1 MNSVYSSWSNIFIA
15 HVKRDI
21 LTNSRSLIDL
31 ISIVGFMILIIIL
44 FPLGLGPIQE
54 KLNIV
59 SNAVIWVGL
68 ILAIIPSLEK
78 ILQKDF
84 ENGWLDQIATSPIPL
99 EIVMLSKGIS
109 YWLIILIPLMQLI
122 LIQLQVMILK
132 FWIESFV
139 LLIPLIITSPIFAI
153 LLDMDLKN
161 IPWLVISISAGSL
174 AISLIGLSGSA
185 LILGARRGNI
195 LLPIL
200 IIPLMTPILIFG
212 VGVNEAIKINA
223 SPYGNLF
230 LLLALTLVYLV
241 ISPFISALLVRIAIG
256 R

>member
-1 MNSVYSSWSNIFIA
+1 MNSIYSSWSYIFITYI
-15 HVKRDI
+15 KRDI

-31 ISIVGFMILIIIL
+31 ISIIGFMVLIVIL
-44 FPLGLGPIQE
+44 FPLGIGPIQE

-59 SNAVIWVGL
+59 SNAVVWVGL
-68 ILAIIPSLEK
+68 IVAIIPSLEK
-78 ILQKDF
+78 LLQKDF

-109 YWLIILIPLMQLI
+109 YWLII
-122 LIQLQVMILK
+122 
-132 FWIESFV
+132 
-139 LLIPLIITSPIFAI
+139 LIPLIITSPIFAI

-212 VGVNEAIKINA
+212 VGVNEAIRINA

>member
-1 MNSVYSSWSNIFIA
+1 MNSIYSSWSYIFIT
-15 HVKRDI
+15 HIKRDI
-21 LTNSRSLIDL
+21 LTNFRSLIDL
-31 ISIVGFMILIIIL
+31 ISIIGFMVLIVIL
-44 FPLGLGPIQE
+44 FPLGIGPIQE

-78 ILQKDF
+78 LLQKDF
-84 ENGWLDQIATSPIPL
+84 ENGWLDQIATSSVPL
-99 EIVMLSKGIS
+99 EIAMLSKGIS
-109 YWLIILIPLMQLI
+109 YWLIM
-122 LIQLQVMILK
+122 
-132 FWIESFV
+132 
-139 LLIPLIITSPIFAI
+139 LIPLIIISPIFAI

-161 IPWLVISISAGSL
+161 IPWLLISISAGSL
-174 AISLIGLSGSA
+174 AIALIGLNGSA
-185 LILGARRGNI
+185 LILGAKRGNI

-212 VGVNEAIKINA
+212 VGVNEAIKINV

-230 LLLALTLVYLV
+230 LLIAFTLIYLV
-241 ISPFISALLVRIAIG
+241 TSPFISALLVRIAIG

>member
-1 MNSVYSSWSNIFIA
+1 
-15 HVKRDI
+15 
-21 LTNSRSLIDL
+21 
-31 ISIVGFMILIIIL
+31 MILIIIL

-78 ILQKDF
+78 LLQKDF

-109 YWLIILIPLMQLI
+109 YWLII
-122 LIQLQVMILK
+122 
-132 FWIESFV
+132 
-139 LLIPLIITSPIFAI
+139 LIPLIITSPIFAI

>member
-68 ILAIIPSLEK
+68 ILAIMPSLEK
-78 ILQKDF
+78 LLQKDF

-109 YWLIILIPLMQLI
+109 YWLII
-122 LIQLQVMILK
+122 
-132 FWIESFV
+132 
-139 LLIPLIITSPIFAI
+139 LIPLIITSPIFAI

-212 VGVNEAIKINA
+212 VGVNEAISINA

>member
-1 MNSVYSSWSNIFIA
+1 MNSVHSSWSNIFIA
-15 HVKRDI
+15 HIKRDI
-21 LTNSRSLIDL
+21 LTNSRSLLDL

-44 FPLGLGPIQE
+44 FPLGLGPIKE

-78 ILQKDF
+78 LLQRDF
-84 ENGWLDQIATSPIPL
+84 ENGWLDQIATSPAPL
-99 EIVMLSKGIS
+99 EIIMLSKAIS
-109 YWLIILIPLMQLI
+109 YWLIM
-122 LIQLQVMILK
+122 
-132 FWIESFV
+132 
-139 LLIPLIITSPIFAI
+139 LIPLIITSPIFAI

-185 LILGARRGNI
+185 LILGAKRGNI

-212 VGVNEAIKINA
+212 VGVNEAVKINE
-223 SPYGNLF
+223 SPFGNLF
-230 LLLALTLVYLV
+230 LLLALTLIYLV

>member
-1 MNSVYSSWSNIFIA
+1 
-15 HVKRDI
+15 
-21 LTNSRSLIDL
+21 
-31 ISIVGFMILIIIL
+31 MILIIIL

-68 ILAIIPSLEK
+68 ILAIMPSLEK
-78 ILQKDF
+78 LLQKDF

-109 YWLIILIPLMQLI
+109 YWLII
-122 LIQLQVMILK
+122 
-132 FWIESFV
+132 
-139 LLIPLIITSPIFAI
+139 LIPLIITSPIFAI

-212 VGVNEAIKINA
+212 VGVNEAININA

>member
-68 ILAIIPSLEK
+68 ILAIMPSLEK
-78 ILQKDF
+78 LLQKDF

-99 EIVMLSKGIS
+99 EIVMLSKGLS
-109 YWLIILIPLMQLI
+109 YWLII
-122 LIQLQVMILK
+122 
-132 FWIESFV
+132 
-139 LLIPLIITSPIFAI
+139 LIPLIITSPIFAI

-212 VGVNEAIKINA
+212 VGVNEAIRINA

>member
-1 MNSVYSSWSNIFIA
+1 MKSVYTSWSNIFIA

-54 KLNIV
+54 KLDIV

-68 ILAIIPSLEK
+68 ILAIMPSLEK
-78 ILQKDF
+78 LLQKDF

-109 YWLIILIPLMQLI
+109 YWLII
-122 LIQLQVMILK
+122 
-132 FWIESFV
+132 
-139 LLIPLIITSPIFAI
+139 LIPLIITSPIFAI

-200 IIPLMTPILIFG
+200 IIPLMAPILIFG
-212 VGVNEAIKINA
+212 VGVNESIKINA

>member
-59 SNAVIWVGL
+59 SNAVIWIGL

-78 ILQKDF
+78 LLQKDF

-109 YWLIILIPLMQLI
+109 YWLII
-122 LIQLQVMILK
+122 
-132 FWIESFV
+132 
-139 LLIPLIITSPIFAI
+139 LIPLIITSPIFAI

>member
-78 ILQKDF
+78 LLQKDF

-109 YWLIILIPLMQLI
+109 YWLII
-122 LIQLQVMILK
+122 
-132 FWIESFV
+132 
-139 LLIPLIITSPIFAI
+139 LIPLIITSPIFAI

-185 LILGARRGNI
+185 LILGAKRGNI

>member
-31 ISIVGFMILIIIL
+31 ISIVGFMVLIIIL

-78 ILQKDF
+78 LLQKDF

-109 YWLIILIPLMQLI
+109 YWLIILIPL
-122 LIQLQVMILK
+122 
-132 FWIESFV
+132 
-139 LLIPLIITSPIFAI
+139 IIMSPIFAI
-153 LLDMDLKN
+153 LLDMDLKK

>member
-68 ILAIIPSLEK
+68 ILAIMPSLEK

-109 YWLIILIPLMQLI
+109 YWLII
-122 LIQLQVMILK
+122 
-132 FWIESFV
+132 
-139 LLIPLIITSPIFAI
+139 LIPLIITSPIFAI

>member
-1 MNSVYSSWSNIFIA
+1 MNSIHSSWSNIFIA
-15 HVKRDI
+15 HIKRDI
-21 LTNSRSLIDL
+21 LTNSRSLLDL

-44 FPLGLGPIQE
+44 FPLGLGPIKE

-78 ILQKDF
+78 LLQKDF
-84 ENGWLDQIATSPIPL
+84 ENGWLDQIATSPAPL
-99 EIVMLSKGIS
+99 EIIMLSKAIS
-109 YWLIILIPLMQLI
+109 YWLIM
-122 LIQLQVMILK
+122 
-132 FWIESFV
+132 
-139 LLIPLIITSPIFAI
+139 LIPLIITSPIFAI

-212 VGVNEAIKINA
+212 VGVNEAVKINEA
-223 SPYGNLF
+223 PFGNLF
-230 LLLALTLVYLV
+230 LLLALTLIYLV
-241 ISPFISALLVRIAIG
+241 ISPFISALQVRIAIG

>member
-1 MNSVYSSWSNIFIA
+1 MNSIHSNWSNIFIA
-15 HVKRDI
+15 HIRRDI
-21 LTNSRSLIDL
+21 LTNSRSLLDL
-31 ISIVGFMILIIIL
+31 ISIVGFIILIIIL
-44 FPLGLGPIQE
+44 FPLGLGPIKE

-78 ILQKDF
+78 LLQKDF
-84 ENGWLDQIATSPIPL
+84 ESGWLDQIATSPAPL
-99 EIVMLSKGIS
+99 EIIMLSKAIS
-109 YWLIILIPLMQLI
+109 YWLIM
-122 LIQLQVMILK
+122 
-132 FWIESFV
+132 
-139 LLIPLIITSPIFAI
+139 LIPLIITSPIFAI

-212 VGVNEAIKINA
+212 VGVNEAVKINE
-223 SPYGNLF
+223 SPFGNLF
-230 LLLALTLVYLV
+230 LLLALTLIYLV

>member
-1 MNSVYSSWSNIFIA
+1 
-15 HVKRDI
+15 
-21 LTNSRSLIDL
+21 
-31 ISIVGFMILIIIL
+31 MILIIIL

-68 ILAIIPSLEK
+68 ILAIMPSLEK
-78 ILQKDF
+78 LLQKDF

-109 YWLIILIPLMQLI
+109 YWLII
-122 LIQLQVMILK
+122 
-132 FWIESFV
+132 
-139 LLIPLIITSPIFAI
+139 LIPLIITSPIFAI

>member
-99 EIVMLSKGIS
+99 EIVMLSKGLS
-109 YWLIILIPLMQLI
+109 YWLII
-122 LIQLQVMILK
+122 
-132 FWIESFV
+132 
-139 LLIPLIITSPIFAI
+139 LIPLIITSPIFAI

-212 VGVNEAIKINA
+212 VGVNEAVKINE
-223 SPYGNLF
+223 SPFGNLF
-230 LLLALTLVYLV
+230 LLLALTLIYLV

>member
-1 MNSVYSSWSNIFIA
+1 MSRGLGDVYKRQNIFIA

-99 EIVMLSKGIS
+99 EIVMLSKGLS
-109 YWLIILIPLMQLI
+109 YWLII
-122 LIQLQVMILK
+122 
-132 FWIESFV
+132 
-139 LLIPLIITSPIFAI
+139 LIPLIITSPIFAI

-212 VGVNEAIKINA
+212 VGVNEAININA

>member
-99 EIVMLSKGIS
+99 EIVMLSKGLS
-109 YWLIILIPLMQLI
+109 YWLII
-122 LIQLQVMILK
+122 
-132 FWIESFV
+132 
-139 LLIPLIITSPIFAI
+139 LIPLIITSPIFSI

-212 VGVNEAIKINA
+212 VGVNEAIRINA

-241 ISPFISALLVRIAIG
+241 ISPFISALLVKIAIG

>member
-1 MNSVYSSWSNIFIA
+1 MNSIHSNWSNIFIA
-15 HVKRDI
+15 HIRRDI
-21 LTNSRSLIDL
+21 LTNSRSLLDL

-44 FPLGLGPIQE
+44 FPLGLGPIKE

-78 ILQKDF
+78 LLQKDF
-84 ENGWLDQIATSPIPL
+84 ESGWLDQIATSPAPL
-99 EIVMLSKGIS
+99 EIIMLSKAIS
-109 YWLIILIPLMQLI
+109 YWLII
-122 LIQLQVMILK
+122 
-132 FWIESFV
+132 
-139 LLIPLIITSPIFAI
+139 LIPLIITSPIFAI

-161 IPWLVISISAGSL
+161 IPWLFISISAGSL

-185 LILGARRGNI
+185 LILGARKGNI

-212 VGVNEAIKINA
+212 VGVNEAVKINE
-223 SPYGNLF
+223 SPFGNLF
-230 LLLALTLVYLV
+230 LLLALTLIYLV

>member
-1 MNSVYSSWSNIFIA
+1 MNSVYTSWSNIFIA

-68 ILAIIPSLEK
+68 ILAIMPSLEK
-78 ILQKDF
+78 LLQKDF

-109 YWLIILIPLMQLI
+109 YWLII
-122 LIQLQVMILK
+122 
-132 FWIESFV
+132 
-139 LLIPLIITSPIFAI
+139 LIPLIITSPIFAI

-174 AISLIGLSGSA
+174 AISLIGLCGSA

>member
-59 SNAVIWVGL
+59 STAVIWVGL

-78 ILQKDF
+78 LLQKDF

-109 YWLIILIPLMQLI
+109 YWLII
-122 LIQLQVMILK
+122 
-132 FWIESFV
+132 
-139 LLIPLIITSPIFAI
+139 LIPLIITSPIFAI

>member
-1 MNSVYSSWSNIFIA
+1 MNSIHSNWSNIFIA
-15 HVKRDI
+15 HIRRDI
-21 LTNSRSLIDL
+21 LTNSRSLLDL
-31 ISIVGFMILIIIL
+31 ISVVGFMILIIIL
-44 FPLGLGPIQE
+44 FPLGLGPIKE

-78 ILQKDF
+78 LLQKDF
-84 ENGWLDQIATSPIPL
+84 ENGWLDQIATSPAPL
-99 EIVMLSKGIS
+99 EIIMLSKAIS
-109 YWLIILIPLMQLI
+109 YWLIM
-122 LIQLQVMILK
+122 
-132 FWIESFV
+132 
-139 LLIPLIITSPIFAI
+139 LIPLIITSPIFAI

-161 IPWLVISISAGSL
+161 IPWLIISISAGSL
-174 AISLIGLSGSA
+174 AISLIGISGSA

-212 VGVNEAIKINA
+212 VGVNEAVKINE
-223 SPYGNLF
+223 SPFGNLF
-230 LLLALTLVYLV
+230 LLLALTLIYLV
-241 ISPFISALLVRIAIG
+241 LSPFISALLVRIAIG

>member
-1 MNSVYSSWSNIFIA
+1 MNSIHSSWSNIFIA
-15 HVKRDI
+15 HIKRDI
-21 LTNSRSLIDL
+21 LTNSRSLLDL

-44 FPLGLGPIQE
+44 FPLGLGPIKE

-78 ILQKDF
+78 LLQKDF
-84 ENGWLDQIATSPIPL
+84 ENGWLDQIATSPAPL
-99 EIVMLSKGIS
+99 EIIMLSKAIS
-109 YWLIILIPLMQLI
+109 YWLIM
-122 LIQLQVMILK
+122 
-132 FWIESFV
+132 
-139 LLIPLIITSPIFAI
+139 LIPLIITSPIFAI

-212 VGVNEAIKINA
+212 VGVNEAVKINE
-223 SPYGNLF
+223 SPFGNLF
-230 LLLALTLVYLV
+230 LLLALTLIYLV
-241 ISPFISALLVRIAIG
+241 VSPFISALLVRIAIG

>member
-1 MNSVYSSWSNIFIA
+1 MNSIHSNWSNIFIA
-15 HVKRDI
+15 HIRRDI
-21 LTNSRSLIDL
+21 LTNSRSLLDL

-44 FPLGLGPIQE
+44 FPLGLGPIKE

-78 ILQKDF
+78 LLQKDF
-84 ENGWLDQIATSPIPL
+84 ESGWLDQIATSPAPL
-99 EIVMLSKGIS
+99 EIIMLSKAIS
-109 YWLIILIPLMQLI
+109 YWLIM
-122 LIQLQVMILK
+122 
-132 FWIESFV
+132 
-139 LLIPLIITSPIFAI
+139 LIPLIITSPIFAI

-174 AISLIGLSGSA
+174 GISLIGLSGSA

-212 VGVNEAIKINA
+212 VGVNEAVKINE
-223 SPYGNLF
+223 SPFGNLF
-230 LLLALTLVYLV
+230 LLLALTLIYLV

>member
-1 MNSVYSSWSNIFIA
+1 MNSIHSNWSNIFIA
-15 HVKRDI
+15 HIRRDI
-21 LTNSRSLIDL
+21 LTNSRSLLDL

-44 FPLGLGPIQE
+44 FPLGLGPIKE

-78 ILQKDF
+78 LLQKDF
-84 ENGWLDQIATSPIPL
+84 ESGWLDQIATSPAPL
-99 EIVMLSKGIS
+99 EIIMLSKAIS
-109 YWLIILIPLMQLI
+109 YWLIM
-122 LIQLQVMILK
+122 
-132 FWIESFV
+132 
-139 LLIPLIITSPIFAI
+139 LIPLIITSPVFAI

-212 VGVNEAIKINA
+212 VGVNEAVKINE
-223 SPYGNLF
+223 SPFGNLF
-230 LLLALTLVYLV
+230 LLLALTLIYLV

>member
-31 ISIVGFMILIIIL
+31 ISIVGFMILIILL

-78 ILQKDF
+78 LLQKDF

-109 YWLIILIPLMQLI
+109 YWLII
-122 LIQLQVMILK
+122 
-132 FWIESFV
+132 
-139 LLIPLIITSPIFAI
+139 LIPLIITSPIFAI

-212 VGVNEAIKINA
+212 VGVNEAIRINA

>member
-44 FPLGLGPIQE
+44 FPHGLGPIQE

-99 EIVMLSKGIS
+99 EIVMLSKGLS
-109 YWLIILIPLMQLI
+109 YWLII
-122 LIQLQVMILK
+122 
-132 FWIESFV
+132 
-139 LLIPLIITSPIFAI
+139 LIPLIITSPIFAI

>member
-1 MNSVYSSWSNIFIA
+1 MNSVYSNSSWSNIFIA
-15 HVKRDI
+15 HFKRDI

-31 ISIVGFMILIIIL
+31 ISIVGFMILIIML

-99 EIVMLSKGIS
+99 EIVMLSKGLS
-109 YWLIILIPLMQLI
+109 YWLII
-122 LIQLQVMILK
+122 
-132 FWIESFV
+132 
-139 LLIPLIITSPIFAI
+139 LIPLIITSPIFAI
-153 LLDMDLKN
+153 LLDMNLKN
-161 IPWLVISISAGSL
+161 IPWLVISITSGSL

>member
-68 ILAIIPSLEK
+68 ILAIMPSLEK
-78 ILQKDF
+78 LLQKDF

-109 YWLIILIPLMQLI
+109 YWLIILIPL
-122 LIQLQVMILK
+122 
-132 FWIESFV
+132 
-139 LLIPLIITSPIFAI
+139 IITSPIFAI

-161 IPWLVISISAGSL
+161 IPWFVISISAGSL

-212 VGVNEAIKINA
+212 VGVNEAININA

>member
-1 MNSVYSSWSNIFIA
+1 MNSIHSNWSNIFIA
-15 HVKRDI
+15 HIRRDI
-21 LTNSRSLIDL
+21 LTNSRSLLDL

-44 FPLGLGPIQE
+44 FPLGLGPIKE

-78 ILQKDF
+78 LLQKDF
-84 ENGWLDQIATSPIPL
+84 ENGWLDQIATSPAPL
-99 EIVMLSKGIS
+99 EIIMLSKAIS
-109 YWLIILIPLMQLI
+109 YWLIMLIPLL
-122 LIQLQVMILK
+122 
-132 FWIESFV
+132 
-139 LLIPLIITSPIFAI
+139 ITSPIFAI

-185 LILGARRGNI
+185 LILGARKGNI

-212 VGVNEAIKINA
+212 VGVNEAVKINE
-223 SPYGNLF
+223 SPFGNLF
-230 LLLALTLVYLV
+230 LLLALTLIYLV

>member
-1 MNSVYSSWSNIFIA
+1 MNSIHSNWSNIFIA
-15 HVKRDI
+15 HIKRDI
-21 LTNSRSLIDL
+21 LTNSRSLLDL

-44 FPLGLGPIQE
+44 FPLGLGPIKE

-78 ILQKDF
+78 LLQKDF
-84 ENGWLDQIATSPIPL
+84 ESGWLDQIATSPAPL
-99 EIVMLSKGIS
+99 EIIMLSKAIS
-109 YWLIILIPLMQLI
+109 YWLIM
-122 LIQLQVMILK
+122 
-132 FWIESFV
+132 
-139 LLIPLIITSPIFAI
+139 LIPLIITSPIFAI

-212 VGVNEAIKINA
+212 VGVNEAVKINE
-223 SPYGNLF
+223 SPFGNLF
-230 LLLALTLVYLV
+230 LLLALTLIYLV

>member
-44 FPLGLGPIQE
+44 FLLGLGPIQE

-99 EIVMLSKGIS
+99 EIVMLSKGLS
-109 YWLIILIPLMQLI
+109 YWLII
-122 LIQLQVMILK
+122 
-132 FWIESFV
+132 
-139 LLIPLIITSPIFAI
+139 LIPLIITSPIFSI

-212 VGVNEAIKINA
+212 VGVNEAIRINA

>member
-68 ILAIIPSLEK
+68 ILAIMPSLEK
-78 ILQKDF
+78 LLQKDF
-84 ENGWLDQIATSPIPL
+84 ENGWLDQIATSSVPL
-99 EIVMLSKGIS
+99 EIAMLSKGIS
-109 YWLIILIPLMQLI
+109 YWLIMLM
-122 LIQLQVMILK
+122 
-132 FWIESFV
+132 
-139 LLIPLIITSPIFAI
+139 PLIIISPIFAI

-212 VGVNEAIKINA
+212 VGVNEAIKINEP
-223 SPYGNLF
+223 PYGNLF
-230 LLLALTLVYLV
+230 LLLAFTLIYLV

>member
-99 EIVMLSKGIS
+99 EIVMLSKGLS
-109 YWLIILIPLMQLI
+109 YWLII
-122 LIQLQVMILK
+122 
-132 FWIESFV
+132 
-139 LLIPLIITSPIFAI
+139 LIPLIITSPIFSI

-200 IIPLMTPILIFG
+200 IIPLMIPILIFG
-212 VGVNEAIKINA
+212 VGVNEAIRINA